1 LTLSLGIAEVCMRF
15 FYDAHFVI
23 SGWNGQYL
31 GVDEI
36 NHHGSRGRKISFEQT
51 KKPKVLL
58 LGDSQV
64 VASASKLEEMPESQL
79 ERILE
84 NRISCT
90 SLAAGGWGQDQQLLN
105 LKRFF
110 HTQKADLVALWFT
123 PMNDIAN
130 NLFPTHFPENGWAK
144 PTFWLEEDF
153 LTGPNER
160 QNSLIYATPRIR
172 ILEPFKLL
180 YDRPFIFDRDQEW
193 ERKILPENDQSI
205 THNPPETE
213 INSFIDRLDINSS
226 DHWFYKYE
234 NFENGKNSFSLWIDK
249 VSPRME
255 YGLKLTNKLLHEI
268 NEVCNANNSK
278 LLIFWTEFQPGF
290 NEFPSRQFKQP
301 FEYFRVKEKIY
312 RFSHDA
318 YSANMKKIMEGLSV
332 FPISIKME
340 KWWRNNQDS
349 HLNTI
354 ANNQVMAELAPIITS
369 ML

>member
-1 LTLSLGIAEVCMRF
+1 M
-15 FYDAHFVI
+15 
-23 SGWNGQYL
+23 
-31 GVDEI
+31 
-36 NHHGSRGRKISFEQT
+36 
-51 KKPKVLL
+51 
-58 LGDSQV
+58 
-64 VASASKLEEMPESQL
+64 
-79 ERILE
+79 
-84 NRISCT
+84 
-90 SLAAGGWGQDQQLLN
+90 
-105 LKRFF
+105 
-110 HTQKADLVALWFT
+110 
-123 PMNDIAN
+123 
-130 NLFPTHFPENGWAK
+130 FPTHFPENGWAK

-234 NFENGKNSFSLWIDK
+234 NFENGKNSFSLFIDK

-349 HLNTI
+349 HLN
-354 ANNQVMAELAPIITS
+354 L
-369 ML
+369 LL